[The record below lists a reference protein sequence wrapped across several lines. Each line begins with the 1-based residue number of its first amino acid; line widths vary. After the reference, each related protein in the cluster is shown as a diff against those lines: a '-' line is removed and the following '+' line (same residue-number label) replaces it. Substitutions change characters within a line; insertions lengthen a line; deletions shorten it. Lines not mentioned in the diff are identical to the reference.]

1 MSFNS
6 LTFVCLFC
14 FVMAVQY
21 SRLSWNLKKATLLIC
36 SYLFYAAWNPPFVL
50 LLWLSTGIDWY
61 MARFIAS
68 TGRQSVRQASLIV
81 SLGVN
86 LGLLGFFKYS
96 GFALQSFCDAL
107 QLVGFSFQ
115 PLELDIVL
123 PVGISFYTF
132 QTLSY
137 TLDIYRGTAKP
148 HKSFLDFALYVTFFP
163 QLVAGPI
170 VRSTDFLP
178 QCQIPCRLNTAKIGW
193 GLNLILIGLFEK
205 TILADGLCAPVVEK
219 AYGVDAVDLVGA
231 WTGTLAFAGQIFF
244 DFNGYS
250 LTAIGIALCLGF
262 TIPDN
267 FRFPYAAIGFSDF
280 WRRWH
285 ISLSSWLRDY
295 LYIALGGNRGG
306 PSRTYVN
313 LMLTMLLG
321 GLWHGAS
328 WSFVIWGAMHGT
340 FLGIERWLSGTPL
353 HRWQI
358 WQTRIG
364 RMLLGLLTFVL
375 VCFTWVFFRAT
386 SLSQATS
393 LTMTMLG
400 LAANDTSVFDIWTP
414 LVIAAL
420 IGGLLLGHAFCRQQS
435 LEAVADRL
443 RPILW
448 GAICLVM
455 ILLLLV
461 CRGDERAFIYFQ
473 F

>member
-1 MSFNS
+1 
-6 LTFVCLFC
+6 
-14 FVMAVQY
+14 MAVQY
-21 SRLSWNLKKATLLIC
+21 SGLSWNLKKATLLIC

-50 LLWLSTGIDWY
+50 LLWLSTGVDWY
-61 MARFIAS
+61 MARFIA
-68 TGRQSVRQASLIV
+68 TTTRQSVRRASLIT

-148 HKSFLDFALYVTFFP
+148 HESFLDFALYVTFFP

-178 QCQIPCRLNTAKIGW
+178 QCETPCKLDTSKIGW

-219 AYGVDAVDLVGA
+219 AYGVAAVDLVGA

-250 LTAIGIALCLGF
+250 LTAIGISLCLGF

-285 ISLSSWLRDY
+285 ISLSRWLRDY
-295 LYIALGGNRGG
+295 LYISLGGNRRG
-306 PSRTYVN
+306 PLRTYLY
-313 LMLTMLLG
+313 LMITMLLG

-328 WSFVIWGAMHGT
+328 WSFVIWGAMHGA
-340 FLGIERWLSGTPL
+340 FLGMERWLSGTSL
-353 HRWQI
+353 HGWQI
-358 WQTRIG
+358 WQTRPG
-364 RMLLGLLTFVL
+364 RTLLVLSTFVL

-400 LAANDTSVFDIWTP
+400 LRPGGTPVFDVWTP
-414 LVIAAL
+414 LVVAVL
-420 IGGLLLGHAFCRQQS
+420 IGSLLLGHAICRRQS
-435 LEAVADRL
+435 LEAVANRAG
-443 RPILW
+443 PILW
-448 GAICLVM
+448 GVICLLM